1 MGQRSK
7 SAFQVGER
15 PHLRAHSTRVE
26 WTALMASRRLL
37 RAASTGDV
45 DAVDALIR
53 EGADPGFQVR
63 VPPTKRPVTMST
75 PAPSNTSHNPLIIP
89 TAAHPRLLLPTA
101 RTGPQRDHAVD
112 AGVRA
117 RTRGRRPEPPRRRSA
132 VVSPAPRV
140 IPETRDHRAFR
151 KPPPPPPR
159 PSPRPRP
166 HLTENLPTEHQERV
180 GQRRALRGGVRQ
192 RGRPP

>member
-1 MGQRSK
+1 MRQRSK

-63 VPPTKRPVTMST
+63 VPPIKGPVTMSIT
-75 PAPSNTSHNPLIIP
+75 RTVEHLPQSADHPNRRSPASPP
-89 TAAHPRLLLPTA
+89 TH
-101 RTGPQRDHAVD
+101 RTGPQRHHAVD

-117 RTRGRRPEPPRRRSA
+117 QTRGRRPEPPRHGSA
-132 VVSPAPRV
+132 VVSPAPRC
-140 IPETRDHRAFR
+140 P
-151 KPPPPPPR
+151 
-159 PSPRPRP
+159 
-166 HLTENLPTEHQERV
+166 
-180 GQRRALRGGVRQ
+180 RRATIALFANHRR
-192 RGRPP
+192 RRPALPHDHDPI

>member
-1 MGQRSK
+1 MRQIRKCISGWR
-7 SAFQVGER
+7 R
-15 PHLRAHSTRVE
+15 PHLRAHLTRVE

-63 VPPTKRPVTMST
+63 VPPTKGPVTMSIT
-75 PAPSNTSHNPLIIP
+75 RTVEHLPDSLIP

-101 RTGPQRDHAVD
+101 RTGPQRGHAVD

-117 RTRGRRPEPPRRRSA
+117 RTRGRRPEPPRRGSP

-140 IPETRDHRAFR
+140 IPETRDRRAFR

-166 HLTENLPTEHQERV
+166 HLTANLPTEYQERV
-180 GQRRALRGGVRQ
+180 GQ
-192 RGRPP
+192 

>member
-1 MGQRSK
+1 
-7 SAFQVGER
+7 
-15 PHLRAHSTRVE
+15 
-26 WTALMASRRLL
+26 MASRRLL

-101 RTGPQRDHAVD
+101 QDRKGTTPLMLACEHGHVD
-112 AGVRA
+112 VVRSLLAAG
-117 RTRGRRPEPPRRRSA
+117 
-132 VVSPAPRV
+132 APW
-140 IPETRDHRAFR
+140 
-151 KPPPPPPR
+151 
-159 PSPRPRP
+159 
-166 HLTENLPTEHQERV
+166 
-180 GQRRALRGGVRQ
+180 
-192 RGRPP
+192 